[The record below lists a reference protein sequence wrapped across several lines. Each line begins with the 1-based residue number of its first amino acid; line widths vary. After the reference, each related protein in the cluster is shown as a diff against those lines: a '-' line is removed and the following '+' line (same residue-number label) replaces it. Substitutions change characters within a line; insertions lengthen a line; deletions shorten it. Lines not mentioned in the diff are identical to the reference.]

1 MLKTYSDTDLI
12 AAVKGGNQRAF
23 GEIVRRYEPVIASTI
38 VGMLGPGA
46 EADDAGQESMI
57 KLYQS
62 LGRFKG
68 EARLKTYVSRI
79 AINTALDT
87 LRRRK
92 RDLKRY
98 FSTSDLE
105 GDPAWQ
111 QPVWEQIESSQNPG
125 RSFEIQQSI
134 NRALAQLKPE
144 FRTVAVLRLIQGYS
158 TKETAE
164 ILEIENG
171 TVLSRLSRAK
181 SQLMGLLQEEYND
194 G

>member
-38 VGMLGPGA
+38 IGMLGPGA

-105 GDPAWQ
+105 GGPA
-111 QPVWEQIESSQNPG
+111 WEQIESPQNPG

-144 FRTVAVLRLIQGYS
+144 FRSVAVLRLIQGYS